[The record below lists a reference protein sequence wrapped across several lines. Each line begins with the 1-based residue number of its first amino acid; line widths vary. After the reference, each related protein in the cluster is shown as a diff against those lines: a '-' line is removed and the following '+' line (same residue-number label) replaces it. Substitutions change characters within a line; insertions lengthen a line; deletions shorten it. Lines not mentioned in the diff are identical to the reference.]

1 MIIIMPGKI
10 IVLDEL
16 NKELYY
22 ESNFYDKII
31 EEIVSQL
38 ANFIRYNPD
47 DLNKEVLKKIVAR
60 GFSKTPHKIIG
71 PLHLKGEDMIS
82 IHLRF

>member
-1 MIIIMPGKI
+1 MPGNF
-10 IVLDEL
+10 IVLGEL
-16 NKELYY
+16 KKELYY

-47 DLNKEVLKKIVAR
+47 DLSKKVLKKIVTR
-60 GFSKTPHKIIG
+60 GFSNIPNKIIG
-71 PLHLKGEDMIS
+71 PVHLKGEEVVT
-82 IHLRF
+82 IHLSF

>member
-1 MIIIMPGKI
+1 MPGNI
-10 IVLDEL
+10 IVLGEL
-16 NKELYY
+16 NEELYC

-47 DLNKEVLKKIVAR
+47 DLSKDVLKKIVTR
-60 GFSKTPHKIIG
+60 GFSKIPNKIIG
-71 PLHLKGEDMIS
+71 PVHLKGEEVVK
-82 IHLRF
+82 IHLSF

>member
-1 MIIIMPGKI
+1 MPGI
-10 IVLDEL
+10 FIVLGEL

-22 ESNFYDKII
+22 DSNFFDRTI

-47 DLNKEVLKKIVAR
+47 DLNKAVLKKIVTK
-60 GFSKTPHKIIG
+60 GFSNTPNKIIG
-71 PLHLKGEDMIS
+71 PLQLKGEEEVT
-82 IHLRF
+82 IHLSF

>member
-1 MIIIMPGKI
+1 MPGNI
-10 IVLDEL
+10 IVLGEW

-22 ESNFYDKII
+22 ESNFCDKII

-47 DLNKEVLKKIVAR
+47 DLKKEVLKKIVTR
-60 GFSKTPHKIIG
+60 GFSNIPNKIIG
-71 PLHLKGEDMIS
+71 PVHLKGEEVVT
-82 IHLRF
+82 IHLSF